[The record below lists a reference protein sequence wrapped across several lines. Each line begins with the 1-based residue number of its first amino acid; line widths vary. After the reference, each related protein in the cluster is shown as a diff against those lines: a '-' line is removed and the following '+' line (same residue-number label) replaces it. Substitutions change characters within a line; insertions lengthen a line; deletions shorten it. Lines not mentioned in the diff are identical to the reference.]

1 MKCSATASLRGASRR
16 GRVGSIIIMSTH
28 KTVKMIIQKQ
38 PAVYIMTN
46 QRNGTI
52 YNGVTSNLVKRV
64 YEHRNGLING
74 FTKKYSCKILVFFEI
89 HETMESAIVREKQI
103 KLYTRKKKLQL
114 IETMNSQW
122 LDLYS
127 GIV

>member
-1 MKCSATASLRGASRR
+1 
-16 GRVGSIIIMSTH
+16 MSTY

-46 QRNGTI
+46 QRNGTL
-52 YNGVTSNLVKRV
+52 YTGVTSNLVKRV
-64 YEHRNGLING
+64 YEHRNGIING
-74 FTKKYSCKILVFFEI
+74 FTKKYSCNILVFFEI

>member
-1 MKCSATASLRGASRR
+1 
-16 GRVGSIIIMSTH
+16 MSTH
-28 KTVKMIIQKQ
+28 KTVKMIIQKHRV
-38 PAVYIMTN
+38 VYIMTN
-46 QRNGTI
+46 QRNGTL
-52 YNGVTSNLVKRV
+52 YTGVTSNFVKRV

-103 KLYTRKKKLQL
+103 KLYTRKKNLQL
-114 IETMNSQW
+114 IEIMNSQW
-122 LDLYS
+122 LDLHS